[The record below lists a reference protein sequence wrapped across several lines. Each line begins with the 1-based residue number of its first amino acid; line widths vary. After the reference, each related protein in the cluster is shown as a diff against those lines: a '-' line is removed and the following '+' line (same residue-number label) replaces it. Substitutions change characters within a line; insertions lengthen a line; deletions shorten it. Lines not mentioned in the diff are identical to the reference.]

1 MIAEK
6 NVELEKVRRKRNDKL
21 PSVKQLIFTDGS
33 IVLLSVIRNF
43 GLFYGWD
50 DAKNLKELGV
60 AVEIISKATGLSV
73 EDIEKL

>member
-50 DAKNLKELGV
+50 DAFLDG
-60 AVEIISKATGLSV
+60 
-73 EDIEKL
+73 